1 MANQTVRQ
9 SSRTHT
15 MHRACAL
22 PESHQT
28 HARPLCYLTSSNPLN
43 TTGPAVAYPRT
54 PTGSAAR
61 CGDSGSAHSR
71 TARPCY
77 AHAHSRYGL
86 GWDKRMRITSTRNL
100 TRSDPTGD
108 AASHDLDTH
117 LPRTQRP
124 ETALNVGLR
133 QFICSHIYVLI
144 GFSKNFFRRSTF
156 MNLTYTAS
164 TFIFEIH
171 TFFCAFTRLV
181 GGHV

>member
-28 HARPLCYLTSSNPLN
+28 HARPLCYLTLSNPLN

-54 PTGSAAR
+54 LTGSAAR
-61 CGDSGSAHSR
+61 RGDSGSAHSR
-71 TARPCY
+71 SARPCY

-100 TRSDPTGD
+100 TRSDPT
-108 AASHDLDTH
+108 ALPPARQVTR
-117 LPRTQRP
+117 PRTTLTLTFQERNAQRQ
-124 ETALNVGLR
+124 R
-133 QFICSHIYVLI
+133 
-144 GFSKNFFRRSTF
+144 
-156 MNLTYTAS
+156 
-164 TFIFEIH
+164 
-171 TFFCAFTRLV
+171 
-181 GGHV
+181 